1 MVVLSVSLGSL
12 ASADPAKH
20 VKGDKA
26 SDLARAVKF
35 AGVKATTAK
44 TVRTF
49 AAASISCTSTKE
61 GSDGQLGDYS
71 CSVDKLT
78 VRDAAALLLQ
88 NALESAGLSSS
99 DGMSKHKTNASA
111 VSCVIDPG
119 KSGDERFDCA
129 YTQGAM

>member
-1 MVVLSVSLGSL
+1 MVVLLSLTSL

-26 SDLARAVKF
+26 TDLARALKY

-49 AAASISCTSTKE
+49 AAASISCSSTRE
-61 GSDGQLGDYS
+61 GQDEQLGDYS

-78 VRDAAALLLQ
+78 AKDAAALLLQ
-88 NALESAGLSSS
+88 HALEGAGVTSS
-99 DGMSKHKTNASA
+99 DGMSQHKTNVKT
-111 VSCVIDPG
+111 VSCVIDPT
-119 KSGDERFDCA
+119 KSGDDRVDCA
-129 YTQGAM
+129 FTQGAM